1 MCRKSRLETELW
13 MLPIEGSAAVAS
25 VPIGL
30 IGNAVISSCHGHFF
44 RSCCSSFYSI
54 FILETCFPVD
64 TMKPAK
70 SYCLTSSK
78 PPLKILLSEM
88 ILITFLFLPSSL
100 PLGFCCHPFQ
110 ALHIAEKE
118 QSDQLGELNL
128 EKVMVSPQFTSI
140 YFVIASSQDWNPCFV
155 HVCIY
160 IYIAVDYCSLKNIIS
175 SHVALHIYMISVGFY
190 CICVLGSGSSGSPS
204 VWNYRL

>member
-13 MLPIEGSAAVAS
+13 MLPIERSAAVAS
-25 VPIGL
+25 VPTGL
-30 IGNAVISSCHGHFF
+30 IGNAVMSSCLAQAPCFL
-44 RSCCSSFYSI
+44 RSCRSSFYSI
-54 FILETCFPVD
+54 FILETCFPID

-78 PPLKILLSEM
+78 PPLKIPLSQM

-110 ALHIAEKE
+110 ALHVAEKE

-140 YFVIASSQDWNPCFV
+140 YFVIAS
-155 HVCIY
+155 
-160 IYIAVDYCSLKNIIS
+160 
-175 SHVALHIYMISVGFY
+175 
-190 CICVLGSGSSGSPS
+190 
-204 VWNYRL
+204 

>member
-1 MCRKSRLETELW
+1 MDATYRR
-13 MLPIEGSAAVAS
+13 
-25 VPIGL
+25 
-30 IGNAVISSCHGHFF
+30 ISSSGFCANRLNRKCSHLLLSLAQAFFF

-100 PLGFCCHPFQ
+100 PLGFGCHPFQ

-140 YFVIASSQDWNPCFV
+140 YFVIASSQAWNPCFV
-155 HVCIY
+155 HIY

>member
-30 IGNAVISSCHGHFF
+30 IGNAVISSCHRHFF

-155 HVCIY
+155 HVYIY
-160 IYIAVDYCSLKNIIS
+160 IYIYSC
-175 SHVALHIYMISVGFY
+175 
-190 CICVLGSGSSGSPS
+190 
-204 VWNYRL
+204 RLLFSEKYN

>member
-30 IGNAVISSCHGHFF
+30 IGNAVISSCHRHFF

-100 PLGFCCHPFQ
+100 PFGFLLSSLPGPSHSRKGAKRPARRTQFG
-110 ALHIAEKE
+110 KG
-118 QSDQLGELNL
+118 DGFTTVYFNL
-128 EKVMVSPQFTSI
+128 LC
-140 YFVIASSQDWNPCFV
+140 YCFFRRLESMFCS
-155 HVCIY
+155 CIY
-160 IYIAVDYCSLKNIIS
+160 SC
-175 SHVALHIYMISVGFY
+175 
-190 CICVLGSGSSGSPS
+190 
-204 VWNYRL
+204 RLLFSEKYN

>member
-30 IGNAVISSCHGHFF
+30 IGNAVISSCHRPFF

-54 FILETCFPVD
+54 FILETCFLVD

-140 YFVIASSQDWNPCFV
+140 YFVIASSQD
-155 HVCIY
+155 
-160 IYIAVDYCSLKNIIS
+160 LKNIIS

>member
-1 MCRKSRLETELW
+1 MDATYRK
-13 MLPIEGSAAVAS
+13 
-25 VPIGL
+25 
-30 IGNAVISSCHGHFF
+30 ISSSGFCANRLNRKCSHVLLSSTGTIFL
-44 RSCCSSFYSI
+44 RSCRSSFYSI

-78 PPLKILLSEM
+78 PPLKIPLSQM

-110 ALHIAEKE
+110 ALHVAEKE

-140 YFVIASSQDWNPCFV
+140 YFVIAS
-155 HVCIY
+155 
-160 IYIAVDYCSLKNIIS
+160 
-175 SHVALHIYMISVGFY
+175 
-190 CICVLGSGSSGSPS
+190 
-204 VWNYRL
+204 

>member
-13 MLPIEGSAAVAS
+13 MLPIEGSAEVAS
-25 VPIGL
+25 VPTGL
-30 IGNAVISSCHGHFF
+30 IGNAVISSCHQHGHFF
-44 RSCCSSFYSI
+44 RSCRSSFYSI

-64 TMKPAK
+64 AMKNI
-70 SYCLTSSK
+70 YCLTSSK
-78 PPLKILLSEM
+78 PPLKIPLSQM
-88 ILITFLFLPSSL
+88 ILITFFFLPSSL

-140 YFVIASSQDWNPCFV
+140 YFVIASSQDWNPCIV
-155 HVCIY
+155 H